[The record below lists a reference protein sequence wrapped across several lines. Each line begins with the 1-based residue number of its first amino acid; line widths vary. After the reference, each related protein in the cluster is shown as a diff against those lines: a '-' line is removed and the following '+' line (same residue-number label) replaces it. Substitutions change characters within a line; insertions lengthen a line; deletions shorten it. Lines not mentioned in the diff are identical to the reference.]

1 MQVLGL
7 HLFSLIVFS
16 SLQLYIEK
24 DYSMNTEQILN
35 TSIQNVATVYGGVRG
50 TTLSSRH
57 NMRHWQTV
65 VDSGIRTIIELRDGD
80 HSDRLCM
87 MCETYGIRYF
97 AFPMD
102 SHSVPNEEIASRLQE
117 FFKLIDSGDFYIAC
131 AMGLHRTDMALS
143 IYWMF
148 HAADNGMNPP
158 ILRGHIA
165 DGELIL
171 DRLNNKVFRRLN
183 SLYTYLMENNVI
195 PVPDRETFV
204 QRKRDLIDF
213 NRRHISVTV

>member
-1 MQVLGL
+1 
-7 HLFSLIVFS
+7 
-16 SLQLYIEK
+16 
-24 DYSMNTEQILN
+24 MNKELILN
-35 TSIQNVATVYGGVRG
+35 TGIQNIATVYGGVRG

-65 VDSGIRTIIELRDGD
+65 VDSGIRTIIELRDED
-80 HSDRLCM
+80 HSDRLCR
-87 MCETYGIRYF
+87 MCEIHGIRYF

-102 SHSVPNEEIASRLQE
+102 SHSVPNGVIAPRLQE
-117 FFKLIDSGDFYIAC
+117 FFEIIDNGDFYIAC

-148 HAADNGMNPP
+148 HGADNGMKPP

-165 DGELIL
+165 DEKLVF

-183 SLYTYLMENNVI
+183 SLYAYLVANNII
-195 PVPDRETFV
+195 PVPDCEPFA
-204 QRKRDLIDF
+204 QRKRDLIEF
-213 NRRHISVTV
+213 NRNI

>member
-1 MQVLGL
+1 MN
-7 HLFSLIVFS
+7 
-16 SLQLYIEK
+16 IEI
-24 DYSMNTEQILN
+24 ILN
-35 TSIQNVATVYGGVRG
+35 TDIENIDVVYGGVRG

-57 NMRHWQTV
+57 NMRHWQTM
-65 VDSGIRTIIELRDGD
+65 VDSGVRTIIELRDED
-80 HSDRLCM
+80 HSDRLCR
-87 MCETYGIRYF
+87 MCETYGIRYC

-148 HAADNGMNPP
+148 HGADNGMNPP

-165 DGELIL
+165 DGEL
-171 DRLNNKVFRRLN
+171 
-183 SLYTYLMENNVI
+183 Y
-195 PVPDRETFV
+195 
-204 QRKRDLIDF
+204 
-213 NRRHISVTV
+213 

>member
-1 MQVLGL
+1 
-7 HLFSLIVFS
+7 
-16 SLQLYIEK
+16 
-24 DYSMNTEQILN
+24 MNTELILN
-35 TSIQNVATVYGGVRG
+35 TGIQNIATVYGGVRG

-65 VDSGIRTIIELRDGD
+65 VDSGIRTIIELRDED
-80 HSDRLCM
+80 HSNRLCR
-87 MCETYGIRYF
+87 MCEIHSIRYF

-102 SHSVPNEEIASRLQE
+102 SYSVPNEVIASRLQE
-117 FFKLIDSGDFYIAC
+117 FFELIDNGDFYIAC

-148 HAADNGMNPP
+148 HGADNGMKPP

-165 DGELIL
+165 DGKLLL

-183 SLYTYLMENNVI
+183 SLYAYLMDNNVVHI
-195 PVPDRETFV
+195 PDRETFS
-204 QRKRDLIDF
+204 QRKKDLIDF
-213 NRRHISVTV
+213 NRLQLSIV